1 MILFKIFISAFLI
14 DNVVLM
20 RFLAL
25 CPFVG
30 MSTDED
36 KSIGMGMAVT
46 FVMVLATAVTWPIFR
61 FILSKD
67 GIFGTFTIGNAGS
80 GGVTGSLE
88 FLQILVF
95 ILVIASLVQLVEF
108 FLKKMVPGLYSAMG
122 IYLALITTNCAILA
136 VTLDAS
142 NNICLFT
149 GKSYTFI
156 ESLVYAA
163 GAATGFLLSM
173 LLLAGIRRRIKTSP
187 VPAFLKG
194 TPILFITAS
203 LLSIAFMGFGGLVK

>member
-1 MILFKIFISAFLI
+1 MSLFKIFLTAFLI

-25 CPFVG
+25 CPFIG

-36 KSIGMGMAVT
+36 KSTGMGLAVT
-46 FVMVLATAVTWPIFR
+46 FVMVLAVCVTWPLYK
-61 FILSKD
+61 FILEP
-67 GIFGTFTIGNAGS
+67 AGL
-80 GGVTGSLE
+80 V

-108 FLKKMVPGLYSAMG
+108 FLKKAVPSLYSSMG

-136 VTLDAS
+136 VTFDVIS
-142 NNICLFT
+142 N
-149 GKSYTFI
+149 GYTFT

-163 GAATGFLLSM
+163 GVALGFLLSL
-173 LLLAGIRRRIKTSP
+173 LLLAGIRKRIRTSP
-187 VPAFLKG
+187 IPAFMKG
-194 TPILFITAS
+194 TPVLFVAAA
-203 LLSIAFMGFGGLVK
+203 LLSMAFMGFKGLVQ

>member
-1 MILFKIFISAFLI
+1 MIVLFKIFLTAFLI

-25 CPFVG
+25 CPFIG

-36 KSIGMGMAVT
+36 KSVGMGLAVT
-46 FVMVLATAVTWPIFR
+46 FVMVLATAVTWPIYR
-61 FILSKD
+61 FILSKE
-67 GIFGTFTIGNAGS
+67 GVFGAFKMP
-80 GGVTGSLE
+80 GGGEGSLE

-108 FLKKMVPGLYSAMG
+108 FLKKMVPGLYSSMG

-136 VTLDAS
+136 VTLGAV
-142 NNICLFT
+142 NNICPFT
-149 GKSYTFI
+149 GEAYTFAQ
-156 ESLVYAA
+156 SLVYAA
-163 GAATGFLLSM
+163 GAALGFLISL
-173 LLLAGIRRRIKTSP
+173 LLLAGIRKRTRTSP

-194 TPILFITAS
+194 TPLLFVAAA
-203 LLSIAFMGFGGLVK
+203 LLSIAFMGFKGLVK